1 MYNND
6 ILYQPFDIEVHKE
19 NFINKL
25 EIVILE
31 DGSAVYAVPSHQE
44 KRIALACEKA
54 LVTREV
60 LCDMCPIE
68 YYASFDIWLSQ
79 IAHAIPVWTT
89 FYRGN
94 PNEKQLATLQ
104 RLKEEALYNGNL

>member
-1 MYNND
+1 MRGNSHV
-6 ILYQPFDIEVHKE
+6 QCGAGEKV
-19 NFINKL
+19 
-25 EIVILE
+25 EIISKPYLL
-31 DGSAVYAVPSHQE
+31 
-44 KRIALACEKA
+44 RFIALACEKA